1 MLSGMGSSHGEQC
14 LMDYLEIKQLFGALV
29 IAKLLSVPMVMAYHT
44 HVPM

>member
-1 MLSGMGSSHGEQC
+1 MLSGTGSSHGEQC
-14 LMDYLEIKQLFGALV
+14 LMDYLEIKQVFGALV